1 MLLIFSASRY
11 QSLDSKRVVS
21 TGGQGGSLEQ
31 TKGKDEGMW
40 RRWKREER
48 ERERRQREHW
58 GREGERACVPLCAS
72 VHQCLLEEGLQRAS
86 RAKAASLFHFFFFFS
101 PTKAP
106 LALDPPPLLSDY
118 SSVSPQRQ
126 QPGLLDSVGH
136 RWHEYFCCI
145 RDVRCRCLA
154 SASAVIERMIPPEAS
169 PQSLLAALSA
179 AFTDCTAAVRCRY

>member
-1 MLLIFSASRY
+1 M
-11 QSLDSKRVVS
+11 KE
-21 TGGQGGSLEQ
+21 GG
-31 TKGKDEGMW
+31 
-40 RRWKREER
+40 
-48 ERERRQREHW
+48 ERERRQQEHW
-58 GREGERACVPLCAS
+58 GREGERAWVPLCVS

-86 RAKAASLFHFFFFFS
+86 RAKAASLFHFFFFFF

-145 RDVRCRCLA
+145 RDVRCRRLA

-169 PQSLLAALSA
+169 PQSLLAALLA
-179 AFTDCTAAVRCRY
+179 AFTDCTAAVRCHY